1 MRQVSL
7 FSEPAVTTRKIL
19 LLMLWIFSSFTIH
32 GMPIFAQPTESL
44 QATYYDT
51 HNRYTAAGASFSGN
65 VILSELVTIVD
76 DHQKNPNRKGDYWSV
91 LIEGFIL
98 APTDGNYQFE
108 TYSDDGVRVHVNNQL
123 VINNW
128 TNHATT
134 RNSGSVTLQAGCTQ

>member
-32 GMPIFAQPTESL
+32 CMPIFAQPTESL

-65 VILSELVTIVD
+65 VILSEFVAIVD
-76 DHQKNPNRKGDYWSV
+76 DRQKNPNRRGDYWSV
-91 LIEGFIL
+91 LIEGFIS
-98 APTDGNYQFE
+98 APTDGNYHFE
-108 TYSDDGVRVHVNNQL
+108 TYSDDGVRVHINTL
-123 VINNW
+123 VHIPSL
-128 TNHATT
+128 T
-134 RNSGSVTLQAGCTQ
+134 

>member
-51 HNRYTAAGASFSGN
+51 HNRYTAAGAAFSGN
-65 VILSELVTIVD
+65 VILSELVAIVD
-76 DHQKNPNRKGDYWSV
+76 DHQKMTVYTYHMDDLES
-91 LIEGFIL
+91 IL
-98 APTDGNYQFE
+98 LSHQN
-108 TYSDDGVRVHVNNQL
+108 
-123 VINNW
+123 IM
-128 TNHATT
+128 
-134 RNSGSVTLQAGCTQ
+134 